1 MKATY
6 LLLLVSLLLAGYSH
20 QQLENPKVVYAGGV
34 QNIILSTKDI
44 TEITKIL
51 KKKNYKITY
60 LEISRGSKMK
70 MNQYLVFPEP
80 EKNVMHTGLGC
91 VFEKRDGKWY
101 FLEKYYEKLIKNK
114 R

>member
-1 MKATY
+1 MKITY
-6 LLLLVSLLLAGYSH
+6 LPLLIVLLLTGCNN

-34 QNIILSTKDI
+34 QNIRLSNTDI
-44 TEITKIL
+44 TEIMKIL
-51 KKKNYKITY
+51 KKKDYKIAY

-70 MNQYLVFPEP
+70 MNQYLVFAEP
-80 EKNVMHTGLGC
+80 EKNVAHTGLGC

-101 FLEKYYEKLIKNK
+101 FLDKYYENITKNE